1 MKVEEY
7 KTYLSAWMSG
17 LQSEIN
23 FWNYYFQ
30 NEGGIYFSG
39 FEDAVSKNKVFT
51 LEDDIPTQMYGE
63 KYKFIDVGSGPL
75 SRCGRITDKVQLD
88 AVYVDPLAYAYKN
101 IMDKCN
107 VDNGNRLKSGFVE
120 LLSKQFEPNTFDM
133 VHMSNS
139 LDHSF
144 SAVDGIYQLLNICK
158 IGGKVILRHTE
169 NEAENEK
176 YEGLHQWNL
185 SLHNDENSFII
196 WRNEERYDIC
206 KIFGEYAEIQLQ
218 PDEIEEGGW
227 IYNKVVFIKKKELR
241 MPKNKYYDI
250 MLDVIYKELVLNIL
264 NMNNIERI
272 VSKQSINKKDE
283 RIALIRKAYHQK
295 EKLKKNG
302 IKEKLGTVMI
312 YGMGTVG
319 TNLDY
324 LLENCDINAR
334 KMDAKGK
341 KSGCSETMMMEECKD
356 FDFNNIIVTVDDKT
370 VFNKLIEKSKKKN
383 VVGIDDFLRKVMEL
397 V

>member
-39 FEDAVSKNKVFT
+39 FDDAVSKNKVFT

-169 NEAENEK
+169 NEAKMKNMK
-176 YEGLHQWNL
+176 VCISGIYHY
-185 SLHNDENSFII
+185 IMM
-196 WRNEERYDIC
+196 
-206 KIFGEYAEIQLQ
+206 KIRLLYGE
-218 PDEIEEGGW
+218 
-227 IYNKVVFIKKKELR
+227 
-241 MPKNKYYDI
+241 M
-250 MLDVIYKELVLNIL
+250 
-264 NMNNIERI
+264 
-272 VSKQSINKKDE
+272 KKDM
-283 RIALIRKAYHQK
+283 IFAKFLVNMQK
-295 EKLKKNG
+295 
-302 IKEKLGTVMI
+302 
-312 YGMGTVG
+312 Y
-319 TNLDY
+319 
-324 LLENCDINAR
+324 NCSPM
-334 KMDAKGK
+334 K
-341 KSGCSETMMMEECKD
+341 
-356 FDFNNIIVTVDDKT
+356 
-370 VFNKLIEKSKKKN
+370 
-383 VVGIDDFLRKVMEL
+383 
-397 V
+397 